1 MYYIVYIVHTIE
13 SHVRIFF
20 LTGAECVPT
29 SDLGLTHLV
38 VSDNIEP
45 DNIPVTSSTRVMVV
59 TQQVCYLLY
68 CVCVCMRVC

>member
-1 MYYIVYIVHTIE
+1 MYIVHTIE

-29 SDLGLTHLV
+29 GDLGLTHLV

-59 TQQVCYLLY
+59 TQQVCLLTIL
-68 CVCVCMRVC
+68 CVCRCVCMRVC